1 MNSLN
6 SITSFLEEDVRPYE
20 TLSSE
25 ASRLRATVADHDL
38 KVSQWGTVLTFV
50 LGDLVGMLSVLGFVA
65 LGGSFFDVALAITAY
80 EAVGFV
86 LPGGLLIY
94 ALAGLYQRRF
104 AHPALEMQRIGSF
117 TLLAGLVAGATLYGA
132 TGASASA
139 LMLVAGGGLGALV
152 MPVCRA
158 LFRILFA
165 RTRWWGFPAVV
176 VSSGGHGT
184 GILATLNRWPEI
196 GIRPAA
202 LLSDTPFD
210 EASGSDPATAV
221 PIRGGYEMA
230 PYLAQTF
237 DIPYAIVAMPTLTH
251 EARTNLL
258 AHYSKFFDHVFVVS
272 DPEGTPALWTTGRS
286 GDGLFGYGV
295 RNVAL
300 RPGAQFIKRVVDLF
314 GALCA
319 LLLCAPLMA
328 GIALLIRMDAPGA
341 VFYRQERMG
350 REGRIVTILKFRT
363 MFEDADERLADLLRD
378 DPALRNEY
386 EQYHKLK
393 DDPRVT
399 RVGKFLRRYS
409 LDELPQILNVLW
421 GDMSLV
427 GPRAYMPSELTKMNG
442 MARAVLQS
450 APGITGLWQV
460 SGRNHLS
467 FADRVN
473 LDVHYIQNWS
483 PWLDLYLLVRTGPVV
498 LSGEGAS

>member
-1 MNSLN
+1 VKSLN
-6 SITSFLEEDVRPYE
+6 PSPSFLEEDVRPYE
-20 TLSSE
+20 QLSSE
-25 ASRLRATVADHDL
+25 SSRLQSMIAAHDL
-38 KVSQWGTVLTFV
+38 GISQWGTVLTFV
-50 LGDLVGMLSVLGFVA
+50 LGDLVGLLSVLGFVV
-65 LGGSFFDVALAITAY
+65 LGGSLFNAGLAVTAY
-80 EAVGFV
+80 EAVGVV
-86 LPGGLLIY
+86 LPGAVLVY

-117 TLLAGLVAGATLYGA
+117 TMLAGLVASATFYSA
-132 TGASASA
+132 TGDSAVA
-139 LMLVAGGGLGALV
+139 LMLVAGGGVGAIV

-158 LFRILFA
+158 RFRVLFA

-176 VSSGGHGT
+176 VSSGGRGG
-184 GILATLNRWPEI
+184 GIVSTLNRWPEI

-202 LLSDTPFD
+202 LLSDAAFE
-210 EASGSDPATAV
+210 EADPEYGQEAL
-221 PIRGGYEMA
+221 IRGGYEMA

-251 EARTNLL
+251 EGRTNLL

-295 RNVAL
+295 RNVA
-300 RPGAQFIKRVVDLF
+300 RQPAAQFVKRVVDIV
-314 GALCA
+314 GALSA
-319 LLLCAPLMA
+319 LVLCMPLMA
-328 GIALLIRMDAPGA
+328 AIALFIRMDAPGA
-341 VFYRQERMG
+341 IFYRQERMG

-363 MFEDADERLADLLRD
+363 MYEDADERLAELLRD
-378 DPALRNEY
+378 DSALRNEY

-399 RVGKFLRRYS
+399 RIGTFLRRYS
-409 LDELPQILNVLW
+409 LDELPQILNVLR

-427 GPRAYMPSELTKMNG
+427 GPRAYMPSELAKMNG
-442 MARAVLQS
+442 VARAVLQS

-467 FADRVN
+467 FANRVN

-483 PWLDLYLLVRTGPVV
+483 VWLDLYLLVRTGPVV